1 MEYEEKYCKRLY
13 PNQTQKVILAKR
25 YIKLL
30 KEKQIILLKTDSN
43 KKYE

>member
-1 MEYEEKYCKRLY
+1 MEYEEKYGKRLY
-13 PNQTQKVILAKR
+13 PKQTQKVILAKR